1 MSRNNTHLGHT
12 ARKRFGQNF
21 LTDSFVIQQII
32 RAIKPTSGDTLLEI
46 GPGLG
51 ALTYP
56 MLEVAEQ
63 LTVIELDRDLAQR
76 LIDNQEIK
84 DKITVIQGDALK
96 IDISPIA
103 KERAPF
109 KVFGNLPYNISTPLL
124 FRLFEFSSLIDSMH
138 FMLQKEVVDRMA
150 AQPGNKQYGRLSVM
164 TQYYCKVIPVLEVPP
179 NSFVPPPAV
188 DSAVVRLLPKNDVDA
203 HSKLTQSLDKVC
215 KAAFSQRRKT
225 LRNTLKGTLPL
236 QALEFVGIDPGLRAE
251 TLTLQQFISLAQW
264 DCDNQSSSVEV
275 GE

>member
-1 MSRNNTHLGHT
+1 MSSNKTHLGHT

-32 RAIKPTSGDTLLEI
+32 KAINPKSGDMLLEI

-56 MLEVAEQ
+56 MLEVAEK

-76 LIDNQEIK
+76 LLDNK
-84 DKITVIQGDALK
+84 DIENKITVIQGDALK
-96 IDISPIA
+96 IDIAPLA
-103 KERAPF
+103 QQDAPF

-138 FMLQKEVVDRMA
+138 FMLQKEVVERMA
-150 AQPGNKQYGRLSVM
+150 ATPGSKQYGRLSVM

-188 DSAVVRLLPKNDVDA
+188 DSAVVRLLPKNDIDA
-203 HSKLTQSLDKVC
+203 HSKLTKSLDKIC

-225 LRNTLKGTLPL
+225 LRNTLKGTLPIE
-236 QALEFVGIDPGLRAE
+236 ALEAVGIDPSLRAE
-251 TLTLQQFISLAQW
+251 TLTLEQFILLAEWQ
-264 DCDNQSSSVEV
+264 CQNPS
-275 GE
+275 

>member
-1 MSRNNTHLGHT
+1 MSSNKTHLGHT

-32 RAIKPTSGDTLLEI
+32 KAINPKSGDILLEI

-56 MLEVAEQ
+56 MLEVAEK

-76 LIDNQEIK
+76 LIENPDINDQ
-84 DKITVIQGDALK
+84 ITVIQGDALK
-96 IDISPIA
+96 IDIAPIA
-103 KERAPF
+103 QENSSF

-124 FRLFEFSSLIDSMH
+124 FRLFEYSSLIDSMH
-138 FMLQKEVVDRMA
+138 FMLQKEVVERMA
-150 AQPGNKQYGRLSVM
+150 AQPGSKQYGRLSVM
-164 TQYYCKVIPVLEVPP
+164 TQYYCKVMPVLEVPP

-203 HSKLTQSLDKVC
+203 HSSLTKSLDKVC

-225 LRNTLKGTLPL
+225 LRNTLKGTLSID
-236 QALEFVGIDPGLRAE
+236 ALDAVGIDPSARAE
-251 TLTLQQFISLAQW
+251 TLTLEQFTALAQW
-264 DCDNQSSSVEV
+264 DCDNTSDK
-275 GE
+275 